1 MKSVSCLHFI
11 MSLALILVSYPA
23 VSAEKA
29 GSDALPSTTVPK
41 VAPLPT
47 GAPMIPPTTVAPH
60 DAELPEPQEPPSPS
74 DTKAAA
80 PDPHGPQISREAVLA
95 QPYVEI
101 NFENISR
108 TMWSMNALSVYD
120 DQAVDNFL
128 KITECD
134 LYGRFYLNEFEWKKI
149 REAARGYITKYK
161 ITFPRHY
168 EYTQPMMLDR
178 YDFALKGFAIAPAS
192 VFASATRLEL
202 GVNLHYTSNCK
213 DRGLEGL
220 AGYPTSIMM
229 TMKKPFQ
236 LSFVRV
242 NEEIAKEY
250 LKMLE
255 EKSVD
260 VTNGRPA
267 YVRFRVRLESYL
279 GVDYFGQGTYG
290 NFGGVLETVEV
301 FADRE
306 MMFKIY
312 EQALY

>member
-1 MKSVSCLHFI
+1 MKSVSCL
-11 MSLALILVSYPA
+11 SLILSLTCLCFSSPSFATGQASPSPVPVGA
-23 VSAEKA
+23 AT
-29 GSDALPSTTVPK
+29 GLPQ
-41 VAPLPT
+41 
-47 GAPMIPPTTVAPH
+47 IPPSTVAPH
-60 DAELPEPQEPPSPS
+60 DAELPEPLEEDATPKPKVKKPSAS
-74 DTKAAA
+74 GETS
-80 PDPHGPQISREAVLA
+80 QISKEEIMA

-101 NFENISR
+101 SFENIAR
-108 TMWSMNALSVYD
+108 TMWSMNALSIGN
-120 DQAVDNFL
+120 DQAVDDFL

-134 LYGRFYLNEFEWKKI
+134 LYSRFYLNEFEWKKI
-149 REAARGYITKYK
+149 REAARGYLTKYK
-161 ITFPRHY
+161 VTFPRHY

-178 YDFALKGFAIAPAS
+178 YDFALKGFSIAPAS

-202 GVNLHYTSNCK
+202 GLNLHYNAKCK
-213 DRGLEGL
+213 DRVLDGMP
-220 AGYPTSIMM
+220 GYPTSVMM

-255 EKSVD
+255 EKNVD

-267 YVRFRVRLESYL
+267 YVRFRIRLESYQ
-279 GVDYFGQGTYG
+279 GIDYFGQATYG